1 MADRAQVTSIDAI
14 DAFRARLIVYL
25 SKTRPT
31 LEEITGEVHR
41 TRVWL
46 QTDQRRIWEDQ
57 LRIRRKKLEQVQ
69 AELLSAR
76 MSRMQTPGSAQMLA
90 VRKARDAVREAE
102 GKVAALK
109 HWDREL
115 ENRTEPLI
123 RQISG
128 LEHALVSDLP
138 KAIAYLTQ
146 VLKSLEA
153 YAEASA
159 PRSRPSTP
167 PPSGAG
173 DSSGTPSDPGQTTGE
188 GGQL

>member
-46 QTDQRRIWEDQ
+46 QTDQRRFWEDQ
-57 LRIRRKKLEQVQ
+57 LRVRRKKLEQVQ

-76 MSRMQTPGSAQMLA
+76 MSQMQTPGSAQMLA

-109 HWDREL
+109 YWDREL

-123 RQISG
+123 RQIGG
-128 LEHALVSDLP
+128 LEHSLVSDLP
-138 KAIAYLTQ
+138 KAIAFLTQ
-146 VLKSLEA
+146 VLKNLEA
-153 YAEASA
+153 YAETSV
-159 PRSRPSTP
+159 RRRPPTA
-167 PPSGAG
+167 PPSGGAE
-173 DSSGTPSDPGQTTGE
+173 SSGTSPESGE
-188 GGQL
+188 GTTEEGKS